1 MAARPDLLPASEGGF
16 GAVARK
22 ASTPMSLGRCL
33 IRADVG
39 MLVVAEALT
48 VSHPATAD
56 ELDDLLGTDDL
67 DGVLDALRRLQQ
79 MGVVLIEE
87 AVARPVGAL
96 SDLLHRPLGLG
107 PSFAELAGHLP
118 ADTVEHLAEL
128 VGASGASKPSATA
141 RAIARRLRTADGLAR
156 ALDDAPEGIEELLGL
171 LAEQRSPA
179 IGLPAGWLYRQP
191 DREDPLRWLLDRGLV
206 VAVNDGVAEL
216 AREVVIACLPD
227 GLAPGAALRPIALRP
242 VEGLDA
248 DAVEATAAD
257 RAARTLEA
265 AEALVRLALQGDI
278 SVRKA
283 GGVGVREIRRLA
295 KVVDLEARDVG
306 RLLELLRWARL
317 IEARPG
323 RPVEATDLAPVW
335 FQLDR
340 WRRWLVLVRTW
351 MSAPVFPSSAL
362 AIGLDDKPVPALA
375 DHDQIPATGLARTIV
390 LTALAE
396 LGAGA
401 AFHRD
406 QLTEVVVW
414 RAPNLWGVG
423 EPPAEELVAWLL
435 DELELLGLVAADAPT
450 SLCRSLPD
458 EKRTDGQPTDEQPTD
473 GQPTDGQR
481 TDGVAGVDV
490 EEAAA
495 RFLGGEQEQ
504 FVLQADLTAVA
515 LGPLAP
521 AVAGTL
527 GDLADRQSGLT
538 IPTFRFSESSLRRAF
553 DVGWT
558 SDSIEEFLAA
568 HALSGLPQPLR
579 YLIGDVAR
587 RYGSVRVLAARSV
600 IVTSDEAEAVEIAT
614 TVRAARIG
622 LRLIAPTVLISPLDP
637 HQMVDELRAE
647 GLFPV
652 LDGATISLGRQTADH
667 RAAPGRAGGDGAIG
681 PGGQATTGVA
691 AGGPSLPADWV
702 GADLGDQ
709 VLPDEVT
716 TAVEV
721 LLDETAADGPSVP
734 TPRSGLEHRFH
745 LVWNRPAV
753 VTHLRNGE
761 LVESTGVLVSVDD
774 SLALLGDAGVEE
786 LPIEGVISIED
797 PNR

>member
-1 MAARPDLLPASEGGF
+1 MEVRPDLLSAAKGGF

-22 ASTPMSLGRCL
+22 AATPMSIGRCL

-48 VSHPATAD
+48 ISHPATAD

-67 DGVLDALRRLQQ
+67 DGVLDALDRLRE
-79 MGVVLIEE
+79 MGVVVIEDS
-87 AVARPVGAL
+87 VARPVGAL

-107 PSFAELAGHLP
+107 PSFTELAGHLSDD
-118 ADTVEHLAEL
+118 AIATLASL
-128 VGASGASKPSATA
+128 VGATGATKPTATA
-141 RAIARRLRTADGLAR
+141 RAIARRLRTPEGLQR
-156 ALDDAPEGIEELLGL
+156 ALDGAPAGIGELLSV

-179 IGLPAGWLYRQP
+179 VGLPAGWLYRQP
-191 DREDPLRWLLDRGLV
+191 DDQDPLRWLLDRGLV
-206 VAVNDGVAEL
+206 VPVNDAVAEL
-216 AREVVIACLPD
+216 AREVVIASLPR
-227 GLAPGAALRPIALRP
+227 GLAPGAVLRPIDLRP
-242 VEGLDA
+242 VAGLGA
-248 DAVEATAAD
+248 EAVVGTAAD

-265 AEALVRLALQGDI
+265 AETLLRLAQQGEI

-295 KVVDLEARDVG
+295 RIVVLEPRDVG
-306 RLLELLRWARL
+306 RILELLRWARL

-323 RPVEATDLAPVW
+323 RVVAATDLVPAW
-335 FQLDR
+335 FGLER
-340 WRRWLVLVRTW
+340 ARRWLVLVRTW

-362 AIGLDDKPVPALA
+362 AVGLDDKPVPALA

-390 LTALAE
+390 LSALAE
-396 LGAGA
+396 LGDGA
-401 AFHRD
+401 AFDRE

-423 EPPAEELVAWLL
+423 EPPAEELVTWLL

-450 SLCRSLPD
+450 SLCRSLAGGD
-458 EKRTDGQPTDEQPTD
+458 QTALDGS
-473 GQPTDGQR
+473 
-481 TDGVAGVDV
+481 
-490 EEAAA
+490 AA

-504 FVLQADLTAVA
+504 FVLQSDLTAIA
-515 LGPLAP
+515 LGPLTPQA
-521 AVAGTL
+521 AGIL
-527 GDLADRQSGLT
+527 GELADRQSGLSV
-538 IPTFRFSESSLRRAF
+538 PTFGFSESSLRRAF
-553 DVGWT
+553 DLGWT
-558 SDSIEEFLAA
+558 ADTIEEFLAA

-587 RYGSVRVLAARSV
+587 RYGSVRVLRARSV
-600 IVTSDEAEAVEIAT
+600 IVTGDEAEALEIAT

-622 LRLIAPTVLISPLDP
+622 LRLVAPTVLTSPLDP

-652 LDGATISLGRQTADH
+652 LDGSTLNLARPSTGPDDREQPVRSGSRPEDQ
-667 RAAPGRAGGDGAIG
+667 AP
-681 PGGQATTGVA
+681 P
-691 AGGPSLPADWV
+691 LPADWV

-709 VLPDEVT
+709 VLPDEIDD
-716 TAVEV
+716 AVES
-721 LLDETAADGPSVP
+721 LRESLDPGHGADPADPVGI
-734 TPRSGLEHRFH
+734 EHRFH

-753 VTHLRNGE
+753 VTHLRDGE

-774 SLALLGDAGVEE
+774 SLALLGDHGVEE
-786 LPIEGVISIED
+786 LPLDGVISIED
-797 PNR
+797 PTR